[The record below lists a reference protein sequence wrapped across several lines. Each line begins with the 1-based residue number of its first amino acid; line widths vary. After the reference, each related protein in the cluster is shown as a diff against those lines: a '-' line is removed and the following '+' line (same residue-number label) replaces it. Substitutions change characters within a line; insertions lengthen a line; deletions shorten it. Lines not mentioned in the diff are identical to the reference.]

1 MMKKLSTCPRFVR
14 NCGTLLVFLCWLT
27 ALRAQAQPP
36 AFTCDGNSPF
46 YMIQGSPSA
55 LYAYDPRTSTT
66 TLIKDQIITDV
77 TNTELSALGYNV
89 QDNYLWAH
97 RSGTNEVVRIGSDGT
112 YDSFAISGL
121 PAATYLAGD
130 VTASGVLY
138 LYNTGAGV
146 IERVDLT
153 PALPA
158 TTPQRLSSVSSVVSA
173 VLDIA
178 FNPVDNQLYS
188 IIAGNLYRYAPSTGA
203 RVVVGAVAG
212 LTGDAGSHVFFD
224 ASGNMYASGTEATYK
239 ITGVASNTDKVATVY
254 SSGNSIITAP
264 SDGASCRGALPT
276 ITDQVPFTCEPGVS
290 YVLNAS
296 NLFQLDMTSGTTSL
310 VKTLVLGDGHILNAM
325 GYNTVDNYIWGTV
338 ISGTNQIA
346 RVGADGSTQSFA
358 TTLPDD
364 ATAFTGDVGSDGFL
378 YLHYTGFMRKVN
390 LNAGPNFLLVSSFA
404 SPSSGNDW
412 GFNPIDGQLYS
423 VIDNTLYSH
432 NPLNGTRTTRGVVS
446 GLPVGN
452 YGAIFFDANG
462 TLYAGNNDNQNV
474 YKILNPDGAT
484 LSATLFRNLDMPTI
498 NDGARCPSSVID
510 SPEPLTCE
518 DGMSYIISATNL
530 YRLDI
535 STGENT
541 LVSTI
546 NVGSGKMVN
555 AFGYNVVDN
564 YLWGKVYSNSNRVVR
579 LGADGSAQTYAVPAL
594 PSTQTSFTG
603 DVGTDGFMYLYYSS
617 GTMKKVNLNAG
628 ANFLQVSSFPTSS
641 AGNDWAY
648 NSADGQLYSIIGN
661 TLYKHNSANG
671 VRTSLGTV
679 TNLPSGNYGAVFF
692 DALGNLYVGNNDNQT
707 MYKIPDPFTQAPVA
721 TPFKKLDLSSINDG
735 ARCPNSAVGPG
746 ALDDDVNTTCA
757 AIDINVLANDQPG
770 SSPLV
775 ASTVRLITPGTLA
788 PVTTLDVSVG
798 VFEVNTTTGVVK
810 FTPVNG
816 FNGVASVRYTVQDEN
831 GLAAEAVINVTT
843 ACPMPV
849 TLVTFKAAAEGQTAL
864 LSWATTMETN
874 SDRFEIER
882 SANGRKWTRIGTV
895 RSQGESSVLVNYG
908 FKDTNPAAGE
918 NLYRLKMIDFD
929 HTYTYSSIQSV
940 VFAENGISPV
950 YPNPANGLLTF
961 KNASQIREVSVRSL
975 TGTRLLGTR
984 KLDNGS
990 LDVSALEPGLYVVT
1004 ITHTDGSV
1012 ITGKVTV
1019 SH

>member
-1 MMKKLSTCPRFVR
+1 MKKLSTWLIV
-14 NCGTLLVFLCWLT
+14 LCLLT

-55 LYAYDPRTSTT
+55 LYSYDPRTSTA
-66 TLIKDQIITDV
+66 TLIKDQIISGV
-77 TNTELSALGYNV
+77 TNTALSALGYNV
-89 QDNYLWAH
+89 HDNYLWAH
-97 RSGTNEVVRIGSDGT
+97 RSGTNEIVRIGSDGT

-121 PAATYLAGD
+121 PAATYVAGD
-130 VTASGVLY
+130 VTPSGVMY
-138 LYNTGAGV
+138 LYNTATGD

-153 PALPA
+153 PTPPA
-158 TTPQRLSSVSSVVSA
+158 TTPQRLSVLSSVVSA
-173 VLDIA
+173 VQDVA

-188 IIAGNLYRYAPSTGA
+188 IIAGNLYRYAPANGT
-203 RVVVGAVAG
+203 RVLVGAVAG
-212 LTGDAGSHVFFD
+212 LTGDAGSNVFFD
-224 ASGNMYASGTEATYK
+224 AAGNMYASGTEATYK

-254 SSGNSIITAP
+254 SSGNSTITAP
-264 SDGASCRGALPT
+264 ADGAGCRGALPA

-290 YVLNAS
+290 YVLNS
-296 NLFQLDMTSGTTSL
+296 FNLFQLDMTSGTTSL
-310 VKTLVLGDGHILNAM
+310 VKRLVVGDGNNLNAM

-338 ISGTNQIA
+338 ISNTNQIA
-346 RVGADGSTQSFA
+346 RVGADGSTQTFA

-378 YLHYTGFMRKVN
+378 YLHYSGFMRKVN
-390 LNAGPNFLLVSSFA
+390 LNAGPNFLQVTSFSSPA
-404 SPSSGNDW
+404 SGNDW
-412 GFNPIDGQLYS
+412 GFNPVDGQLYS

-432 NPLNGTRTTRGVVS
+432 NPINGTRTTRGVVS

-484 LSATLFRNLDMPTI
+484 LSATLFRNLDLASI
-498 NDGARCPSSVID
+498 NDGARCPSALID
-510 SPEPLTCE
+510 SPAPLTCE

-594 PSTQTSFTG
+594 PSDQTSFTG
-603 DVGTDGFMYLYYSS
+603 DVGTDGFMYLYYAS

-628 ANFLQVSSFPTSS
+628 PNFLQVTSFPASQ

-648 NSADGQLYSIIGN
+648 NSADGQLYSVIGN

-692 DALGNLYVGNNDNQT
+692 DALGNMYVGNNDNQT

-746 ALDDDVNTTCA
+746 ALDDDVNTTCS
-757 AIDINVLANDQPG
+757 AIDVNVLSNDQPG

-775 ASTVRLITPGTLA
+775 ASTVRLITPGTLVL
-788 PVTTLDVSVG
+788 VTTLDVAG
-798 VFEVNTTTGVVK
+798 GKFEVNTATGVVR
-810 FTPVNG
+810 FTPFNG
-816 FNGVASVRYTVQDEN
+816 FNGVASVRYTVEDEN
-831 GLAAEAVINVTT
+831 GLATDATINVTT

-849 TLVTFKAAAEGQTAL
+849 TLVSFEAKAEGQTAL
-864 LSWATTMETN
+864 LNWATTMETN

-882 SANGRKWTRIGTV
+882 SQNGRSWVKIGTK
-895 RSQGESSVLVNYG
+895 RSRGESSVLVRYD
-908 FKDTNPAAGE
+908 FTDANPAAGE

-929 HTYTYSSIQSV
+929 GTFAYSSLQSLTFGEGNLV
-940 VFAENGISPV
+940 PV
-950 YPNPANGLLTF
+950 YPNPANAFITF
-961 KNASQIREVSVRSL
+961 KNAAQIREVSVRNLS
-975 TGTRLLGTR
+975 GAHVLGTR
-984 KLDNGS
+984 KLEGGS
-990 LDVSALEPGLYVVT
+990 LDVSGLEAGLYLIIVT
-1004 ITHTDGSV
+1004 NTDGSV
-1012 ITGKVTV
+1012 TTSKIAVK
-1019 SH
+1019 H